1 MSPRIV
7 TGAQPVTCTL
17 VQSDTPSGVR
27 RQRWQR
33 AGRPAKLQ
41 RMIWIERLIH
51 GRLPRLL
58 TVVGMLTIC
67 LGSTTSRSCS
77 FVSSPDTDDGNGG
90 DRPSF
95 VAHLELQDLN
105 GEITDTFERRDQI
118 TLVLTVRNRL
128 DSAASAEFPSTRTSD
143 FVVVRENTED
153 VVWQWSDDKA
163 FSQIPT
169 TLDFLPG
176 ETKTFTVTWDQTSSA
191 GVQVSSGTYE
201 ARGVLVYTGF
211 DSNPLRSNQMG
222 STLERLTIN

>member
-1 MSPRIV
+1 
-7 TGAQPVTCTL
+7 
-17 VQSDTPSGVR
+17 
-27 RQRWQR
+27 
-33 AGRPAKLQ
+33 
-41 RMIWIERLIH
+41 MISIERLIH

-58 TVVGMLTIC
+58 TVVGMLAIC

-77 FVSSPDTDDGNGG
+77 FVSNPDTDDGTGG

-95 VAHLELQDLN
+95 VAHLELRDLN
-105 GEITDTFERRDQI
+105 GEITDTFERRDQV

-128 DSAASAEFPSTRTSD
+128 DTAASAEFPSTRTSD

-153 VVWQWSDDKA
+153 VVWKWSDDQAA

-176 ETKTFTVTWDQTSSA
+176 ETKTFTATWNQTSAA

-211 DSNPLRSNQMG
+211 DSNPLQSNQMG
-222 STLERLTIN
+222 STLERFTIN